1 MSTAT
6 HQTQSSNINRY
17 PELKL
22 SWSGDYESLK
32 LFVDSELSFEGTWSS
47 IGGERKLFKSNNA
60 DIHWWAKKKFLR
72 IEGKQASEV
81 KHSILMLILHDIGS
95 DDHNIRSSHNMCK
108 CPEVSSDI
116 EGVKL
121 DVTILE
127 STVKQQA
134 NTLVRMQ
141 ETLAKLEASTTD
153 AKSIPLDQ
161 LSKSPNNTS
170 AECVVQCTNYNS
182 PIASVITPTRLY
194 FSDEPEQNN
203 TDNIIEKQKNTDS
216 IVETLVG
223 KYLPSHSKSN
233 FKSCPNNTPI
243 LKNPCH
249 DLHHNPQVIQDQ
261 LNISQ
266 IIEKECVEICQSN
279 INKRYLHYHGKHNES
294 SPHCLDLTV
303 INPSNNGIITDDTT
317 PMNNYQSI
325 PTRITQRKPS
335 RKHNNRNKNSGK
347 DFRARTM
354 LRDKMNFYK
363 YYY

>member
-32 LFVDSELSFEGTWSS
+32 LFVDSELNFEGTWSS
-47 IGGERKLFKSNNA
+47 IGGEKKLFKSKNV

-81 KHSILMLILHDIGS
+81 KRSILMLILHDIGS

-121 DVTILE
+121 DVIILE

-134 NTLVRMQ
+134 NTLVSLQ
-141 ETLAKLEASTTD
+141 D
-153 AKSIPLDQ
+153 
-161 LSKSPNNTS
+161 
-170 AECVVQCTNYNS
+170 
-182 PIASVITPTRLY
+182 VITPTCLY

-203 TDNIIEKQKNTDS
+203 TDNIIEKQNNTDS

-233 FKSCPNNTPI
+233 VKNCSYNTPI

-249 DLHHNPQVIQDQ
+249 DLHHNPQGIQDQ
-261 LNISQ
+261 LNTSQ
-266 IIEKECVEICQSN
+266 RIEKECVEICQSN
-279 INKRYLHYHGKHNES
+279 TNKRYFHYHGQHNEC

-303 INPSNNGIITDDTT
+303 INPSNSGIITDDTT

-335 RKHNNRNKNSGK
+335 RKHNKRNKNSGK

>member
-1 MSTAT
+1 
-6 HQTQSSNINRY
+6 
-17 PELKL
+17 
-22 SWSGDYESLK
+22 
-32 LFVDSELSFEGTWSS
+32 
-47 IGGERKLFKSNNA
+47 
-60 DIHWWAKKKFLR
+60 
-72 IEGKQASEV
+72 
-81 KHSILMLILHDIGS
+81 
-95 DDHNIRSSHNMCK
+95 MCK

-121 DVTILE
+121 DVIILE

-134 NTLVRMQ
+134 NTLVSLQ

-182 PIASVITPTRLY
+182 PIASVITPTCLY

-203 TDNIIEKQKNTDS
+203 TDNIIEKQNNTDS

-223 KYLPSHSKSN
+223 KYLPSQAKSN
-233 FKSCPNNTPI
+233 VKSCSYNTPI

-249 DLHHNPQVIQDQ
+249 DLHHNPQGIQDQ
-261 LNISQ
+261 LNTSQ
-266 IIEKECVEICQSN
+266 RIEKECVEICQSN
-279 INKRYLHYHGKHNES
+279 INKRYFHYHGQHNEC

-303 INPSNNGIITDDTT
+303 INPSNSGIITDDTT

-335 RKHNNRNKNSGK
+335 RKHNKRNKNSGK